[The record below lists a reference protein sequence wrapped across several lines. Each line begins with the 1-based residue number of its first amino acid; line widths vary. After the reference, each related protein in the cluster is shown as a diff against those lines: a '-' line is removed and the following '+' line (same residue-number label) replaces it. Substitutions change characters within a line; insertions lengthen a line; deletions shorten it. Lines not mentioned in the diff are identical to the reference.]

1 MKTEEIK
8 MLVMGLD
15 YVDLLHI
22 YDHITKQLGWLH
34 LVTLTPEDIGKHTLG
49 DLTENDI
56 FSDLILDGEIH
67 RLHDLVCAFAERKLS
82 ND

>member
-22 YDHITKQLGWLH
+22 YDQIKKQLGWLH

>member
-1 MKTEEIK
+1 MKIEEAKALIDS
-8 MLVMGLD
+8 LD
-15 YVDLLHI
+15 YVDTLHV
-22 YDHITKQLGWLH
+22 YDYITKKLGWVH
-34 LVTLTPEDIGKHTLG
+34 IVTLAPEDVGKDDLG
-49 DLTENDI
+49 DLTDGDI

>member
-22 YDHITKQLGWLH
+22 YDYVTKQLGWLH
-34 LVTLTPEDIGKHTLG
+34 LVTLTPEDIGKNTLG

-67 RLHDLVCAFAERKLS
+67 RLHDLACAFAERKLS

>member
-22 YDHITKQLGWLH
+22 YAYVTKQLGWLH
-34 LVTLTPEDIGKHTLG
+34 LVTLTPEDIGKH
-49 DLTENDI
+49 
-56 FSDLILDGEIH
+56 

>member
-22 YDHITKQLGWLH
+22 YAY
-34 LVTLTPEDIGKHTLG
+34 VT
-49 DLTENDI
+49 
-56 FSDLILDGEIH
+56 IH

>member
-22 YDHITKQLGWLH
+22 YDYVTKQLGWLH
-34 LVTLTPEDIGKHTLG
+34 LD
-49 DLTENDI
+49 
-56 FSDLILDGEIH
+56 
-67 RLHDLVCAFAERKLS
+67 S
-82 ND
+82 NTRRYR

>member
-8 MLVMGLD
+8 KLVMGLD
-15 YVDLLHI
+15 FVDTLHI
-22 YDHITKQLGWLH
+22 YDCVTKKLGWVH
-34 LVTLTPEDIGKHTLG
+34 LVTLTPEDIGKNTLG

-67 RLHDLVCAFAERKLS
+67 RVHDLVCAFAERKLS

>member
-22 YDHITKQLGWLH
+22 YDYVTQQLGWIH
-34 LVTLTPEDIGKHTLG
+34 LATLTPEDIGKNTLG

-67 RLHDLVCAFAERKLS
+67 RLHDLVRSFAERKLS